1 LAQPRLSKLELRIME
16 RLWASGPSS
25 VREIQESF
33 PERSR
38 PAYTT
43 IQTTVYRLEAKG
55 VLRRTKKIGNAH
67 LFEPLITRGAA
78 ERRLIDELLA
88 LFGGS
93 GRTVVAHLIDSGSVS
108 DEDLREARRALQKST
123 RRESRD
129 AGN

>member
-1 LAQPRLSKLELRIME
+1 ME
-16 RLWASGPSS
+16 CLWSSGASS

-33 PERSR
+33 PERGR

-67 LFEPLITRGAA
+67 LFEALITRGAA

-93 GRTVVAHLIDSGSVS
+93 GRTVVAHLIESGTVS
-108 DEDLREARRALQKST
+108 DDDLREARRALQKHT
-123 RRESRD
+123 RMEPRD
-129 AGN
+129 ARD